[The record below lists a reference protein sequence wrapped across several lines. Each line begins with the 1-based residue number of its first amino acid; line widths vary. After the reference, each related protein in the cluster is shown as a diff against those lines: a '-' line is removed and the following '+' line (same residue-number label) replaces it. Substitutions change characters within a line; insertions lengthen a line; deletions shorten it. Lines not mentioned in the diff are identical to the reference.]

1 MKAGLIATW
10 WRVCSSGFGLGAD
23 AAKAAGIV
31 VFIVSLIAVIGIA
44 ILWWI
49 IKFIVKRVK
58 AKKEAEAVAAQKP
71 EPKA

>member
-49 IKFIVKRVK
+49 VKFIIKRVK
-58 AKKEAEAVAAQKP
+58 AKKEAEAAAAQKP
-71 EPKA
+71 EQKA